1 MADRQI
7 QDELM
12 QLLAARRGHF
22 SLESGHHGDLWLDLE
37 LLFLR
42 PRAIQPF
49 AQELAR
55 RLSAHPIDAVCGPL
69 VEGAFVAQLVAA
81 ELDVEFTY
89 TEPIRHPDRGGL
101 YPVAYR
107 LPDALRREV
116 RGKSVAIVNDVI
128 NAGSA
133 VGGTFHDLE
142 ACDARPVAIGTLLVL
157 GSWTARFAA
166 DKGIPLECLTT
177 LPNTIWTPSTCPLCA
192 AGMPLDRSSETMPS
206 AAVDE

>member
-1 MADRQI
+1 MQND
-7 QDELM
+7 LM
-12 QLLAARRGHF
+12 RLLVARRGHF

-55 RLSAHPIDAVCGPL
+55 RLSTHTIDAVCGPL

-81 ELDVEFTY
+81 ELDVEFSY
-89 TEPIRHPDRGGL
+89 AEPIRHPNRGDL
-101 YPVAYR
+101 YPVEYR
-107 LPDALRREV
+107 LPRALRRTV

-133 VGGTFHDLE
+133 VGGTFGDLE
-142 ACDARPVAIGTLLVL
+142 ACGAKPVAIGTLLVL
-157 GSWTARFAA
+157 GPWSARFAG
-166 DKGIPLECLTT
+166 DKGIPLECLAT
-177 LPNTIWTPSTCPLCA
+177 LPNSIWTPSTCPLCA
-192 AGMPLDRSSETMPS
+192 DGRPLDRSS
-206 AAVDE
+206 DER

>member
-1 MADRQI
+1 M
-7 QDELM
+7 QDELI

-22 SLESGHHGDLWLDLE
+22 SLESGHHGDLWLHLE

-55 RLSAHPIDAVCGPL
+55 RLSVHTIDAVCGPL

-81 ELDVEFTY
+81 ELDVEFSY
-89 TEPIRHPDRGGL
+89 AEPIRHPDRSGL
-101 YPVAYR
+101 YPVEYR
-107 LPDALRREV
+107 LPDALRQTV

-133 VGGTFHDLE
+133 VGGTFRDLE
-142 ACDARPVAIGTLLVL
+142 ACGARPVAIGTLLVL

-166 DKGIPLECLTT
+166 DKGIPLECLAS
-177 LPNTIWTPSTCPLCA
+177 LSNTIWTPSTCPLCA
-192 AGMPLDRSSETMPS
+192 DGTPLDRSSETMPS
-206 AAVDE
+206 AAIAE

>member
-1 MADRQI
+1 M

-12 QLLAARRGHF
+12 RLLAARRGHF
-22 SLESGHHGDLWLDLE
+22 DLESGHHGDLWLDLE

-55 RLSAHPIDAVCGPL
+55 RLSAHTIDAVCGPL
-69 VEGAFVAQLVAA
+69 VEGAFVAQIVAA
-81 ELDVEFTY
+81 ELDVELSY
-89 TEPIRHPDRGGL
+89 AEPIRDPNRSGL
-101 YPVAYR
+101 YPVEYR
-107 LPDALRREV
+107 LPRALRQTV

-133 VGGTFHDLE
+133 VGGTFRDLE
-142 ACDARPVAIGTLLVL
+142 ACGARPVAIGTLLVL
-157 GSWTARFAA
+157 GSWTARFAT

-177 LPNTIWTPSTCPLCA
+177 LPNTIWAPSTCPLCA
-192 AGMPLDRSSETMPS
+192 EGRPLDRST
-206 AAVDE
+206 DER